1 MKFKCKN
8 AILYFFMIIFIIFVV
23 TILYYG
29 LGKIHTKTKIIE
41 GNTNAA
47 TSANNSEMKQ
57 MIKNM
62 DKIVTTKVEPKVTI
76 FLDSL
81 KSVTDK
87 INEDIRKETES
98 KLNNFGTQNSEN
110 TKFFISLI
118 IYLVSYVLGGDFYNR
133 YAH

>member
-47 TSANNSEMKQ
+47 TSATNSEMKQ

-62 DKIVTTKVEPKVTI
+62 DKYVTTKVEPKVTI
-76 FLDSL
+76 FLGNL

-87 INEDIRKETES
+87 INEDIRKETDS
-98 KLNNFGTQNSEN
+98 KLTDFGKKNSET
-110 TKFFISLI
+110 TKYSSQKKVPPFSASEINNVI
-118 IYLVSYVLGGDFYNR
+118 
-133 YAH
+133 

>member
-8 AILYFFMIIFIIFVV
+8 TILYFFMIIFIVCI
-23 TILYYG
+23 TIILYYG
-29 LGKIHTKTKIIE
+29 LGKIYTNSKVIE
-41 GNTNAA
+41 GNTNSA
-47 TSANNSEMKQ
+47 TSSTSSEMKQ

-62 DKIVTTKVEPKVTI
+62 DKYVTTKVEPKVTN

-98 KLNNFGTQNSEN
+98 KLNDFGSKNSET
-110 TKFFISLI
+110 TKYSSQKKVPPFSASEINNVI
-118 IYLVSYVLGGDFYNR
+118 
-133 YAH
+133 

>member
-47 TSANNSEMKQ
+47 TSANNTEMKQ

-110 TKFFISLI
+110 TKFSSQKKVPPFSASEINNVI
-118 IYLVSYVLGGDFYNR
+118 
-133 YAH
+133 

>member
-8 AILYFFMIIFIIFVV
+8 TILYFFMLIFIIFIV

-29 LGKIHTKTKIIE
+29 LGKIYTNSKIIE
-41 GNTNAA
+41 GNTNSA
-47 TSANNSEMKQ
+47 TSANGSEMKQ

-62 DKIVTTKVEPKVTI
+62 DKYVTNKVESKVNI

-87 INEDIRKETES
+87 INEGVKKETEL
-98 KLNNFGTQNSEN
+98 KLNNFGTKNSEN
-110 TKFFISLI
+110 TKYSSQKKVPPFSASEITNI
-118 IYLVSYVLGGDFYNR
+118 I
-133 YAH
+133 

>member
-8 AILYFFMIIFIIFVV
+8 TILYFFMIIFIVCI
-23 TILYYG
+23 TIILYYG
-29 LGKIHTKTKIIE
+29 LGKIYTNSKVIE
-41 GNTNAA
+41 GNTNSA
-47 TSANNSEMKQ
+47 TSATSSEMKQ

-62 DKIVTTKVEPKVTI
+62 DKYVTTKVEPKVTI

-98 KLNNFGTQNSEN
+98 KLNDFGSKNSET
-110 TKFFISLI
+110 TKYSSQKKVPPFSASEINNVI
-118 IYLVSYVLGGDFYNR
+118 
-133 YAH
+133 